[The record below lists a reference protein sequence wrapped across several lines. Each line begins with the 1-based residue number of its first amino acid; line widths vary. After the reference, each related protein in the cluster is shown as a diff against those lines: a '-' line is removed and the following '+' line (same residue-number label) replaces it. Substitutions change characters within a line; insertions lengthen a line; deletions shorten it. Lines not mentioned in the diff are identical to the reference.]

1 MKVIILSVF
10 LNDVLGLDIK
20 SADQIT
26 LLNPTID
33 PKYLD
38 DKMCILDVRVQLSD
52 RSSVDVEIQVLNRH
66 NMESK
71 STVLCLPALHGTV
84 AYR

>member
-1 MKVIILSVF
+1 MFKQLFGQEESKPILRVF

-38 DKMCILDVRVQLSD
+38 DKMCILDVRV
-52 RSSVDVEIQVLNRH
+52 
-66 NMESK
+66 
-71 STVLCLPALHGTV
+71 
-84 AYR
+84 